1 MATKKK
7 PLDQEE
13 VERVRQAL
21 PMRPTDADI
30 EELQRRGYLKEELYL
45 FEKDY
50 VRNPITGEKKPAVKA
65 YCTACGGT
73 YWYTYTSGPSC
84 YHGAYGSSEPYG
96 FYLDDRIAEAKK
108 DGDTFACPE
117 CGYWVTAKRKGK
129 YNYSNEIRASYKS
142 ICKLLRVEG
151 HLVAI
156 KWHISKTYTK
166 AGKLVWTYVRDE
178 ANAIIDR
185 HLCRYS
191 GHGSYMG
198 HCYNRDRWYAVK
210 ENKDRIENVERGC
223 VMFEPGVEVGTDSEN
238 CGISAFLM
246 GIPKTFDCTPGAYMQ
261 LWCQKPNV
269 ENLAKAR
276 VSEYLQHCINDAY
289 QVSSSCYGYGRRT
302 STFRVTA
309 MRSIDFKKA
318 KPHEML
324 GVEKPEL
331 ELARDP
337 MIKHEC
343 FDFYKR
349 VKAETGIRLTKDQLV
364 FVGSLRQQDLNQM
377 LFVGMYDFKFK
388 PPVEKTINYLAKQVK
403 LKGPNIITVHYL
415 RDYWDAVYKVYGRME
430 PSMLWP
436 SDLIRAHD
444 SMNNRVKYKINEELK
459 EGFKKRKKELA
470 PLAFV
475 SEELGLEIF
484 PAGSEAELIREG
496 DKLHHC
502 VARYA
507 KDHASGKTAILFIRR
522 IEDRKTPFYTLEW
535 RNGKIN
541 QNHGDRNKPQTE
553 EIFAFEKL
561 WLAHVASLNKKKG
574 TQVNGTQEEPTHI
587 AV

>member
-30 EELQRRGYLKEELYL
+30 EELQRRGYLKKELYL
-45 FEKDY
+45 FEMDY
-50 VRNPITGEKKPAVKA
+50 VHNPITGEKSVAVKA

-73 YWYTYTSGPSC
+73 HWYTYTSGASC
-84 YHGAYGSSEPYG
+84 WHAAYSAEPYG
-96 FYLDDRIAEAKK
+96 FYLDDSIPEAKK
-108 DGDTFACPE
+108 DGDVFACPE
-117 CGYWVTAKRKGK
+117 CGYLVEAKRKEK
-129 YNYSNEIRASYKS
+129 YNYSSVICAGTKEY
-142 ICKLLRVEG
+142 CKLKKVEG
-151 HLVAI
+151 HLAAI
-156 KWHISKTYTK
+156 KWTVYKEYTK
-166 AGKLVWTYVRDE
+166 DGKLIWEYRRDE
-178 ANAIIDR
+178 ASVVIDR

-191 GHGSYMG
+191 GHGSY
-198 HCYNRDRWYAVK
+198 RDYYRREGWYTVR
-210 ENKDRIENVERGC
+210 ENKDRINKVERGC
-223 VMFEPGVEVGTDSEN
+223 VLFELGVEVGTDSEN
-238 CGISAFLM
+238 CGISSFLM
-246 GIPKTFDCTPGAYMQ
+246 GIEKSMDCKPGAYMQ
-261 LWCQKPNV
+261 LWCQRPNV
-269 ENLAKAR
+269 ENLAKAGL
-276 VSEYLQHCINDAY
+276 SEYLQACIDDSY
-289 QVSSSCYGYGRRT
+289 KITRYSSET
-302 STFRVTA
+302 STSYFRVTKLE
-309 MRSIDFKKA
+309 SIDFEKV

-337 MIKHEC
+337 EIKPEC
-343 FDFYKR
+343 FDFYKK
-349 VKAETGIRLTKDQLV
+349 VKAETGIRLTKDQLI
-364 FVGSLRQQDLNQM
+364 FVGSLNERDLKRM
-377 LFVGMYDFKFK
+377 LFVGMNDFK

-403 LKGPNIITVHYL
+403 LKGPHIITVHYL
-415 RDYWDAVYKVYGRME
+415 RDYWDEVYKVYGRME

-444 SMNNRVKYKINEELK
+444 SMNNRVKYKINKELK
-459 EGFKKRKKELA
+459 ESFKRRKKELA

-541 QNHGDRNKPQTE
+541 QNHGDRNKLQTE

-574 TQVNGTQEEPTHI
+574 TKVNGTQDQPTRL

>member
-30 EELQRRGYLKEELYL
+30 EELQRRGYLKNELYL

-50 VRNPITGEKKPAVKA
+50 VRNPITGEKKTAVKA
-65 YCTACGGT
+65 YCTACGAT
-73 YWYTYTSGPSC
+73 YWYTYTSGACCCNS
-84 YHGAYGSSEPYG
+84 AYRSEPYG
-96 FYLDDRIAEAKK
+96 FYLDDSIPEAKK

-117 CGYWVTAKRKGK
+117 CGYLVQAKRKGK
-129 YNYSNEIRASYKS
+129 YNYSNEINAEAKK
-142 ICKLLRVEG
+142 ICRLQKIEG
-151 HLVAI
+151 HLAAI
-156 KWHISKTYTK
+156 KWTIFKQYTK
-166 AGKLVWTYVRDE
+166 EGKLIWTYKRDE
-178 ANAIIDR
+178 ASVVIGR

-191 GHGSYMG
+191 GIGTY
-198 HCYNRDRWYAVK
+198 RDYYRRERWYTIR
-210 ENKDRIENVERGC
+210 ENKDRIDNVERGC
-223 VMFEPGVEVGTDSEN
+223 VLFEPGVEVGTDSEN
-238 CGISAFLM
+238 CGISEFLM
-246 GIPKTFDCTPGAYMQ
+246 GIDKTMNCKPGAYMQ
-261 LWCQKPNV
+261 VWCQRPNV
-269 ENLAKAR
+269 ENLAKAGLSKYLKACIDESYKITKNYERSTSYVR
-276 VSEYLQHCINDAY
+276 VAKLEEI
-289 QVSSSCYGYGRRT
+289 
-302 STFRVTA
+302 
-309 MRSIDFKKA
+309 IDFKKA

-331 ELARDP
+331 ELARDQE
-337 MIKHEC
+337 IKPEC
-343 FDFYKR
+343 FDFYKK
-349 VKAETGIRLTKDQLV
+349 VKAETRIRLKKDQLV
-364 FVGSLRQQDLNQM
+364 FVGSLNVRNLEQI
-377 LFVGMYDFKFK
+377 LFIGMNDFK

-403 LKGPNIITVHYL
+403 LKGPHIITVHYL

-459 EGFKKRKKELA
+459 ESFRKRKKELA

-507 KDHASGKTAILFIRR
+507 KDHATGKTAILFIRR

-535 RNGKIN
+535 KNGKIN
-541 QNHGDRNKPQTE
+541 QNHGDRNKLQTE

-574 TQVNGTQEEPTHI
+574 TQVNGTQEEPTRH

>member
-30 EELQRRGYLKEELYL
+30 EELQRRGYLKNELYL

-65 YCTACGGT
+65 YCTACGVN
-73 YWYTYTSGPSC
+73 YWYTYVSGPNC
-84 YHGAYGSSEPYG
+84 CHGAYGSSEPYG
-96 FYLDDRIAEAKK
+96 FYLDDSIPEAKK
-108 DGDTFACPE
+108 DGDKFACPE
-117 CGYWVTAKRKGK
+117 CGCLVTAKRKEK
-129 YNYSNEIRASYKS
+129 YNYSNEIHAETKE
-142 ICKLLRVEG
+142 ICKIQKIEG
-151 HLVAI
+151 HLAAI
-156 KWHISKTYTK
+156 KWRVYKQYTK
-166 AGKLVWTYVRDE
+166 EGKLILTYRREE
-178 ANAIIDR
+178 ASVVIDR

-191 GHGSYMG
+191 GRGTY
-198 HCYNRDRWYAVK
+198 RDYYRRERWYTIQ
-210 ENKDRIENVERGC
+210 ENKDRIDNVERGC
-223 VMFEPGVEVGTDSEN
+223 VLFDHGVEIGTDSEN
-238 CGISAFLM
+238 CGISEFLM
-246 GIPKTFDCTPGAYMQ
+246 GIDKTMNCKPGAYMQ
-261 LWCQKPNV
+261 IWCQRPNV
-269 ENLAKAR
+269 ENLAKAGL
-276 VSEYLQHCINDAY
+276 SKYLQACIDESY
-289 QVSSSCYGYGRRT
+289 KITGYYERKT
-302 STFRVTA
+302 SYVRVTMLEEA
-309 MRSIDFKKA
+309 IDLKRA

-337 MIKHEC
+337 MIKPEC
-343 FDFYKR
+343 FDFYRR
-349 VKAETGIRLTKDQLV
+349 VKAEAGIRLTKDQLV
-364 FVGSLRQQDLNQM
+364 FVGSLKLQDLNQM
-377 LFVGMYDFKFK
+377 LFVGRNDFK

-403 LKGPNIITVHYL
+403 LKGPHIITVHYL

-436 SDLIRAHD
+436 SDLVRAHD
-444 SMNNRVKYKINEELK
+444 SMNNRVKWKINEELK

-522 IEDRKTPFYTLEW
+522 LADRKTPFYTLEW
-535 RNGKIN
+535 RDGRIN
-541 QNHGDRNKPQTE
+541 QNHGDRNMPQTK
-553 EIFAFEKL
+553 EILAFEKL

-574 TQVNGTQEEPTHI
+574 TQVNGTQDQPTRL